1 MTNQEAFNKVWQL
14 FVVEGRP
21 KDLVQPAVYS
31 HNPTGCFIGCLLR
44 PELAKELDSS
54 CLKETAFSITRI
66 LEFPKTNK
74 TFDTIKELFADCD
87 SFFLVDLQITH
98 DNNLSQMFEE
108 KLRGLAE
115 KYRLEIPAFNKIE
128 LTLEFSN
135 EN

>member
-14 FVVEGRP
+14 FVVEGRT
-21 KDLVQPAVYS
+21 KDLNQPAVYS
-31 HNPTGCFIGCLLR
+31 HKPTGCFIGCLLE
-44 PELAKELDSS
+44 PGLAQELDAV
-54 CLKETAFSITRI
+54 CLEEEIYSIYRI
-66 LEFPKTNK
+66 LDFEGANE